1 MKRFLIP
8 ASVLLAGCS
17 TAAMAQVETLP
28 ATGEGDAANP
38 TGLEEIVVTA
48 QRRTESTQKAS
59 VSIDVVGADE
69 LTKRGVST
77 ASGLNGLVPGLS
89 VSVGAGGTL
98 FYIRGVG
105 DGASNSAASSPI
117 ALNIDGVPVSR
128 SSSFS
133 GSFFDV
139 ARVEVLRGPQGTL
152 YGRNASG
159 GIVNLLSNKPV
170 IGDTSGSAS
179 VEIGDYSLRQ
189 VEGVANVAAG
199 DTLALRAAFQTVRRD
214 GYLTD
219 GRNDQRTDAARLKAL
234 WQPDSDVNIVFSLDG
249 ARFGGLNTGRVFRPN
264 TTSNPWTGPGDPAN
278 NVISF
283 PNLTKRSQGFVDS
296 YQVNASTEINWDIGP
311 VTLTVLPAYRYTN
324 ANTGG
329 MSDLFFA
336 EDYVAKQYSL
346 ETRLAHNGD
355 RFKWV
360 VGNFLFKERLHSVIS
375 TNNTKVALATAGA
388 FVGNPTGGQTVSSV
402 IPKQNSGSYAFFAD
416 GTLEV
421 VPDIRILGGLRYT
434 HDDKQ
439 TEARSITTAYAAS
452 GAPTVTDVPFNRS
465 KTWSAVTWKAGI
477 EADFASA
484 SMFYAT
490 GSKGYKTGGFV
501 PDTQVQYNP
510 EYLTAFDVG
519 VKNRF
524 FDNRLQ
530 FNLSAFYWKYKNQQ
544 VSFVGVDAASGI
556 LGPLINN
563 AGKSTLYGFNVDLA
577 LKITPND
584 LLSGSVEYAR
594 TNYDSF
600 IINTFRPGP
609 APAAGTLLTNGCISG
624 GSGGVN
630 QVINDCSGYALVRAP
645 KWAGNVDYSHRF
657 DLANGGDLTFGAHF
671 NFSSRFNISASN
683 LISPNFYQNSYA
695 KIDLDLTYKAP
706 GERWELG
713 VWGRNLTNQPVYDS
727 GGSASSVTPQLGS
740 GLAAPSVSTV
750 GAPRTYGARFR
761 VKF

>member
-1 MKRFLIP
+1 MKRLLIP
-8 ASVLLAGCS
+8 VSVLLAGCS
-17 TAAMAQVETLP
+17 TAALAQEAALP
-28 ATGEGDAANP
+28 ANGGADGTQP
-38 TGLEEIVVTA
+38 KGLEEIVVTA
-48 QRRTESTQKAS
+48 QRRAETTQKAS

-69 LTKRGVST
+69 LAKRGVVS

-189 VEGVANVAAG
+189 VQGVANVAAG
-199 DTLALRAAFQTVRRD
+199 ETLAFRAAFQTVRRD

-219 GRNDQRTDAARLKAL
+219 GRNDQKTDSGRLKAL
-234 WQPDSDVNIVFSLDG
+234 WQANDDLNILFSLDG

-264 TTSNPWTGPGDPAN
+264 TTSSPWTGPGDPAN
-278 NVISF
+278 NVTRF
-283 PNLTKRSQGFVDS
+283 PNLTKRSEGFVDA

-311 VTLTVLPAYRYTN
+311 ATLTVLPAYRYTN

-336 EDYVAKQYSL
+336 EDYIAKQYSV

-388 FVGNPTGGQTVSSV
+388 FAGNPTGGQTVSSV

-416 GTLEV
+416 GALAV
-421 VPDIRILGGLRYT
+421 VPNIRILGGLRYT

-452 GAPTVTDVPFNRS
+452 GEPTVTDVPFNRS
-465 KTWSAVTWKAGI
+465 KSWSAITWKAGV
-477 EADFASA
+477 EADVAPA

-490 GSKGYKTGGFV
+490 ASKGYKTGGFV
-501 PDTQVQYNP
+501 PDTQVQYDP

-519 VKNRF
+519 IKNRF
-524 FDNRLQ
+524 FNNRVQ
-530 FNLSAFYWKYKNQQ
+530 FNLSSFYWKYKDQQ
-544 VSFVGVDAASGI
+544 VSFVGVAAASGI

-577 LKITPND
+577 VKITPND
-584 LLSGSVEYAR
+584 LLSGSVEYAH

-609 APAAGTLLTNGCISG
+609 APAVGSLLSNGCISG
-624 GSGGVN
+624 GSGGVS
-630 QVINDCSGYALVRAP
+630 QVINNCSGYALVRAP
-645 KWAGNVDYSHRF
+645 NWSGNVDYSRRF
-657 DLANGGDLTFGAHF
+657 DLANGGDLTFGAHL
-671 NFSSRFNISASN
+671 NFSTRFNISASN
-683 LISPNFYQNSYA
+683 LISPNFYQNAYA

-713 VWGRNLTNQPVYDS
+713 IWGRNLTNRPVYDS
-727 GGSASSVTPQLGS
+727 AGSASSITPELGT
-740 GLAAPSVSTV
+740 GTLAPSVSTV
-750 GAPRTYGARFR
+750 GAPRTYGARFS
-761 VKF
+761 VKL